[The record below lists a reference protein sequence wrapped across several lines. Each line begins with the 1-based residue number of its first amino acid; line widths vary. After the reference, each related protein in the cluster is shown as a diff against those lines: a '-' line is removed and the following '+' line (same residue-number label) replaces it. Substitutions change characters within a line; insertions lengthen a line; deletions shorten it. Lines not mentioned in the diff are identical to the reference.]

1 MAFDQYA
8 QYYDLLYQDK
18 DYLGE
23 AQYIHNI
30 LRKYAPKA
38 KRLFDLGCG
47 TGRHAEL
54 LSKLG
59 AYEVNGVDQSGQML
73 AAAYRRA
80 ESNQKLHFWQGTLQD
95 FSLGKQA
102 DVITA
107 LFHVVSYQTTD
118 ELVTDAFR
126 NIAKHLA
133 PGGVFLFDCW
143 YGPAVLLQRPELRV
157 KRVENETV
165 KVTRIAE
172 PVMRENENIVEV
184 HYDTFVEDKNGS
196 TITEIREI
204 HVMRYYFV
212 NELRNFLKETGFLLL
227 DTFEFMTDQPLG
239 KDTWGSCFVAQR
251 REK

>member
-18 DYLGE
+18 DYMGE
-23 AQYIHNI
+23 AKYIHSI
-30 LRKYAPKA
+30 LWKYAPGA

-59 AYEVNGVDQSGQML
+59 AYEIYGVDQSEQML
-73 AAAYRRA
+73 SSAYRRA
-80 ESNQKLHFWQGTLQD
+80 ESNQKLHFMQGTLQD
-95 FSLGKQA
+95 FSLEQRA

-118 ELVTDAFR
+118 ELVADAFR
-126 NIAKHLA
+126 NIAKHLV

-143 YGPAVLLQRPELRV
+143 YGPAVLLQQPELRV
-157 KRVENETV
+157 KRVENEKV

-172 PVMRENENIVEV
+172 PLMRENENIVEV
-184 HYDTFVEDKNGS
+184 HYDTFVEDKTS
-196 TITEIREI
+196 CAIIEIREN
-204 HVMRYYFV
+204 HVMRYFFA
-212 NELRNFLKETGFLLL
+212 NELRNILKETGFLLL